1 MRLGIRLLFAF
12 FLINGIAAFF
22 VLRVFTAEIKPSVRE
37 VMEDMMVDT
46 ANLLAELASDDLAA
60 GRLAQGDT
68 DSAFARH
75 VRNYVRRPIDAG
87 IWGFAK
93 QSLDYRIYVTDATGR
108 VLFDSQG
115 QAVGQDF
122 SQWRDVAR
130 TLRGEYGAR
139 MTREVP
145 SDDTSGVMH
154 VAAPVLVQGRILGVL
169 TVAKPVRTVQ
179 RFIDRAERKVLM
191 GGLVLLLLSAAVG
204 VAVTLW
210 MVWNVRRLR
219 DYALSVQGP
228 ADGEHDT
235 LPATAL
241 AVPRV
246 PGELGDLARAMDR
259 MRTRLQGHDYIEGY
273 VRALTHE
280 LKRPVAAIRGAGEL
294 VLLLLSAAVG
304 VAVTLWMVWNVR
316 RLRDYALSV
325 QGPADGE
332 HDTLPATA
340 LAVPRVPGELGDL
353 ARAMDRMRTRLQG
366 HDYIEGYVRALTHEL
381 KSPVAAIRGAGEL
394 LQEDLPAADRAQFAT
409 QVVQQSERLQ
419 RLIDRLLELSKLEQ
433 RQHTEV
439 RSPVSLHDCASAAL
453 ASSQARAMQR
463 GLQLT
468 LSGAGASGPWEAE
481 LVTMA
486 LTNLLDNAMDFSPA
500 GSIIRIELDGTNVA
514 VQDSGPGVP
523 DYALPRLGERFFTT
537 ARPGGERSGSGLGL
551 AIVRR
556 VMALH
561 GGHLAVRNTQP
572 GLRVV
577 LEFPAG

>member
-60 GRLAQGDT
+60 GRLAQGESS
-68 DSAFARH
+68 SAFARQ
-75 VRNYVRRPIDAG
+75 VRNYASRPVDAG

-93 QSLDYRIYVTDATGR
+93 QSLDYRIYVTDAAGR
-108 VLFDSQG
+108 VLFDSEG
-115 QAVGQDF
+115 LAVGQDF

-154 VAAPVLVQGRILGVL
+154 VAAPVRVQGRILGVL

-179 RFIDRAERKVLM
+179 RFIDRAERKILM
-191 GGLVLLLLSAAVG
+191 GGLLLLALSAAVG

-210 MVWNVRRLR
+210 MVWNVRSLR

-235 LPATAL
+235 PPATAL
-241 AVPRV
+241 AVPQV

-259 MRTRLQGHDYIEGY
+259 MRARLEG
-273 VRALTHE
+273 R
-280 LKRPVAAIRGAGEL
+280 
-294 VLLLLSAAVG
+294 
-304 VAVTLWMVWNVR
+304 
-316 RLRDYALSV
+316 
-325 QGPADGE
+325 
-332 HDTLPATA
+332 
-340 LAVPRVPGELGDL
+340 
-353 ARAMDRMRTRLQG
+353 
-366 HDYIEGYVRALTHEL
+366 DYIEGYVRALTHEL

-394 LQEDLPAADRAQFAT
+394 LQDDLPAADRAQFAT

-419 RLIDRLLELSKLEQ
+419 RLIERLLELSKLEQ
-433 RQHTEV
+433 RQHAEGH
-439 RSPVSLHDCASAAL
+439 RPVALHDCARTAIAHT
-453 ASSQARAMQR
+453 QARAAQR
-463 GLQLT
+463 GVVLQLA
-468 LSGAGASGPWEAE
+468 GHGASGPWEAE
-481 LVTMA
+481 LITLA
-486 LTNLLDNAMDFSPA
+486 LTNLLDNAVDFAPE
-500 GSIIRIELDGTNVA
+500 GSTVRVELDGPRVA

-523 DYALPRLGERFFTT
+523 GYALPRLGERFFTT
-537 ARPGGERSGSGLGL
+537 ARPNGERSGSGLGL

-561 GGHLAVRNTQP
+561 GGRMEVRNTAP
-572 GLRVV
+572 GLRVELV
-577 LEFPAG
+577 LPEG